1 MQNLDSRP
9 NAFFTALCFTVS
21 KESFKKEHILHQRMK
36 TNIKSSMQSNTE
48 VLLFTWGTA
57 CPRPST
63 SMLVFSPVPSTS
75 LKPCFLSRDD
85 DGRDADDKDKG
96 EEEDGDVMGGY

>member
-36 TNIKSSMQSNTE
+36 TNIVISMQSVTQKHF
-48 VLLFTWGTA
+48 LFTWGTA

-63 SMLVFSPVPSTS
+63 SMLVFSPVPSP
-75 LKPCFLSRDD
+75 L
-85 DGRDADDKDKG
+85 
-96 EEEDGDVMGGY
+96 